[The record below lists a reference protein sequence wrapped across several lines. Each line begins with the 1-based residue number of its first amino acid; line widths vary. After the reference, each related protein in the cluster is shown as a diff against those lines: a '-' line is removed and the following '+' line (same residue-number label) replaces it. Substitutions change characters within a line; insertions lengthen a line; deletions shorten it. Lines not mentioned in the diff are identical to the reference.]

1 MVQTTKSWPSGN
13 RILWSGI
20 SRDDVLL
27 CEALGE
33 DDGKIPQAGRKLLSS
48 AHQTSWDYHI
58 YTIVS
63 NSKRYK
69 RLVYTCKFSLYE
81 KLPLKINAR
90 AKLRGLKSHTFLN
103 GRAVRIVEY
112 QAVKNK
118 YLIRPTIPLEKKISN
133 NGRLL
138 VGAANIEA
146 EQKVRV
152 WTVACLFDGSIMD
165 QESAALF
172 VEKIMVLAETFRET
186 PQWQEGE
193 ALVAQN
199 IFGPI
204 LEVQMEQF
212 QYSATLET
220 LDQAMEFSTK
230 VSIENLEIE
239 EDQAQ
244 YQHREGGS
252 VYSNSNS
259 NSTTTAEKL

>member
-1 MVQTTKSWPSGN
+1 M
-13 RILWSGI
+13 
-20 SRDDVLL
+20 
-27 CEALGE
+27 
-33 DDGKIPQAGRKLLSS
+33 
-48 AHQTSWDYHI
+48 
-58 YTIVS
+58 
-63 NSKRYK
+63 
-69 RLVYTCKFSLYE
+69 
-81 KLPLKINAR
+81 
-90 AKLRGLKSHTFLN
+90 
-103 GRAVRIVEY
+103 
-112 QAVKNK
+112 
-118 YLIRPTIPLEKKISN
+118 
-133 NGRLL
+133 
-138 VGAANIEA
+138 GAANIEA
-146 EQKVRV
+146 EQKVRI

-186 PQWQEGE
+186 PEWQEGE

-259 NSTTTAEKL
+259 TTTAEK